1 MAKSIPALI
10 TPEVLQWARELDRI
24 SVAEIAPKLKVTEE
38 KILAWESGKEY
49 PTLLQAKDLAK
60 RYRVPFVYFY
70 LPSIPLRAKRIDKVD
85 YRTFPHTGGELLMSR
100 ELRWLLRD
108 IEERRDTMIEL
119 YTLEDL
125 KPVKQELYI
134 EQETTEQEFAEAI
147 RNLLALTSDR
157 QIGFRRPENALTYC
171 INQLEKKDYLVF
183 QASGIDPQEMRGLS
197 VAYDVFPIIVLNRKD
212 EQSAR
217 LFTLCHE
224 LVHILSRTSGI
235 CNKTGEDE
243 TAAKS
248 LELFCNRV
256 AGLVLVPT
264 EELISNPHTSNI
276 KNFGLNDT
284 EVYALI
290 MSAFTEFSD
299 PFDSAGKALQPVLG
313 KTQSAIMKLRRECVD
328 YQTAL
333 EKFVVTPEYAEAKS
347 AMEKQL
353 FWEIGQYE
361 VTIKTQYERKTKEYS
376 YKFEVN
382 QVEHE
387 RILSNINESIIS
399 DLKSA
404 YGVPYSIQ
412 TVYVEIKE

>member
-85 YRTFPHTGGELLMSR
+85 YRTFPHTGDELLMSR

-284 EVYALI
+284 EVYALSRDFAVSKEVI
-290 MSAFTEFSD
+290 IHRLWKSGIITERLYYDTLRKYSDEYLAYKKTKKDNSGFLPPALDKGTQVGKLYARTVISAFNAEKISSRDASGFLLNLHVKHFS
-299 PFDSAGKALQPVLG
+299 KV
-313 KTQSAIMKLRRECVD
+313 
-328 YQTAL
+328 
-333 EKFVVTPEYAEAKS
+333 
-347 AMEKQL
+347 
-353 FWEIGQYE
+353 
-361 VTIKTQYERKTKEYS
+361 ERWCY
-376 YKFEVN
+376 
-382 QVEHE
+382 
-387 RILSNINESIIS
+387 
-399 DLKSA
+399 
-404 YGVPYSIQ
+404 
-412 TVYVEIKE
+412 